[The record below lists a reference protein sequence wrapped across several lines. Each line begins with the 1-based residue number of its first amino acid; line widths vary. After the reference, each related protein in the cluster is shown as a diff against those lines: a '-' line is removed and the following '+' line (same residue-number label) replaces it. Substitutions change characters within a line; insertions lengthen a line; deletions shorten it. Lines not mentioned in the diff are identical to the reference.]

1 MKSVFLMG
9 NEAIA
14 RGAIEAGVK
23 FATGYPG
30 TPSSEVI
37 DSLIPEA
44 KKWNMR
50 AEWATNEKVA
60 LELASGVAFTGLRA
74 LVTMKSAGL
83 NVASDA
89 LLSIA
94 YSGVDGGLVIYVA
107 DDPGCHSG
115 MEEQDSRFYATLSH
129 LPMLEVTNP
138 QEAKNTIVKA
148 FELSEQLRLPIL
160 IRSTTRVAHSSANV
174 MLGPIETTTRK
185 PAFAKD
191 IKRHTRASPLWCKE
205 QHARLL
211 TKVQE
216 SSEVFEELSVNG
228 LSMRGDEEFGV
239 IATGNSWNY
248 LAEAIEALG
257 LTNLALLKI
266 GTINPLPDRLIKRM
280 LENRKSV
287 LVLEELEPFVELRV
301 RAIASSLPMKVT
313 IRGKEDETTPRVGE
327 FSHEIVREALGKLV
341 GRELSP
347 RIHRPDAVTPA
358 VPARNLQFCA
368 GCPHMGTYLA
378 INRALSRLRLG
389 KEDAI
394 VTGDIGCTILG
405 MNKPFETCWTEVCMG
420 ASISVAAGLRYAG
433 TEKPIIATIGD
444 STFFHAGLPALVN
457 LAMTSTRIVVLV
469 LDNMNTAMT
478 GHQPSP
484 STIRIAGDTEEPAI
498 RVEDVAKAVGIR
510 SIHVVDPLFLE
521 ATTQAIVDAINFD
534 GPSVVVSRR
543 MCALET
549 KKRGVNLHVG
559 SIDPD
564 KCTGC
569 MVCVKL
575 LGCPALEVTADG
587 KVTIDPQQC
596 NGCTLCRTVCPYHAV
611 VGEWSY

>member
-1 MKSVFLMG
+1 
-9 NEAIA
+9 
-14 RGAIEAGVK
+14 
-23 FATGYPG
+23 
-30 TPSSEVI
+30 
-37 DSLIPEA
+37 
-44 KKWNMR
+44 
-50 AEWATNEKVA
+50 
-60 LELASGVAFTGLRA
+60 
-74 LVTMKSAGL
+74 
-83 NVASDA
+83 
-89 LLSIA
+89 
-94 YSGVDGGLVIYVA
+94 
-107 DDPGCHSG
+107 
-115 MEEQDSRFYATLSH
+115 
-129 LPMLEVTNP
+129 
-138 QEAKNTIVKA
+138 
-148 FELSEQLRLPIL
+148 
-160 IRSTTRVAHSSANV
+160 
-174 MLGPIETTTRK
+174 
-185 PAFAKD
+185 
-191 IKRHTRASPLWCKE
+191 
-205 QHARLL
+205 
-211 TKVQE
+211 
-216 SSEVFEELSVNG
+216 
-228 LSMRGDEEFGV
+228 
-239 IATGNSWNY
+239 
-248 LAEAIEALG
+248 
-257 LTNLALLKI
+257 
-266 GTINPLPDRLIKRM
+266 
-280 LENRKSV
+280 
-287 LVLEELEPFVELRV
+287 
-301 RAIASSLPMKVT
+301 
-313 IRGKEDETTPRVGE
+313 
-327 FSHEIVREALGKLV
+327 
-341 GRELSP
+341 
-347 RIHRPDAVTPA
+347 
-358 VPARNLQFCA
+358 
-368 GCPHMGTYLA
+368 
-378 INRALSRLRLG
+378 
-389 KEDAI
+389 
-394 VTGDIGCTILG
+394 
-405 MNKPFETCWTEVCMG
+405 MG